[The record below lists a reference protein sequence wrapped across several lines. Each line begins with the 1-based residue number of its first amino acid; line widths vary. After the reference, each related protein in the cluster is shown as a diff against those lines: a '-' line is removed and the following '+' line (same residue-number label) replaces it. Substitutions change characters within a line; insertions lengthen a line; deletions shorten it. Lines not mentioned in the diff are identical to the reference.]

1 LNESL
6 PSKELEQALTLIKDS
21 QGIERSRELAA
32 YHANLAVEHL
42 ADLPPSESRQ
52 ALIDMAGYVLSRLY

>member
-1 LNESL
+1 M
-6 PSKELEQALTLIKDS
+6 TLIKDS

-42 ADLPPSESRQ
+42 ADLPPSIPASPNVWL
-52 ALIDMAGYVLSRLY
+52 ATS

>member
-6 PSKELEQALTLIKDS
+6 PSKELEQALTLIKDC

-32 YHANLAVEHL
+32 TMPIWLLSILIYC
-42 ADLPPSESRQ
+42 PPNP
-52 ALIDMAGYVLSRLY
+52 GKP